1 MEGMAPLPRQSD
13 SDPSA
18 GLRLDNPVSGQHA
31 TLRRSLRAPTLESA
45 ARNTRTWRGPVALFE
60 TGLVFGANSDPN
72 DPITVAN
79 VNDLTGVL
87 TGPRNESLWGRDD
100 ADFDFYDAKGAVEH
114 VLESIGVDA
123 KFIPLEDATYA
134 QGMAA
139 EVVTNDRAGTPI
151 GTVGVV
157 NSDVWER
164 FDAETRG
171 AVMLELDIEALRE
184 LVGDKGR
191 ADNYNPYPR
200 YPDSH
205 RDLALLADTDV
216 KVGDALRI
224 CEQNRLVRSATV
236 FDVYEGS
243 EVGVGKKSIG
253 IRVIYQSDSRTL
265 TSEQVSRAEEQIL
278 RRLERD
284 LGVTI
289 RR

>member
-1 MEGMAPLPRQSD
+1 M
-13 SDPSA
+13 
-18 GLRLDNPVSGQHA
+18 
-31 TLRRSLRAPTLESA
+31 
-45 ARNTRTWRGPVALFE
+45 
-60 TGLVFGANSDPN
+60 
-72 DPITVAN
+72 
-79 VNDLTGVL
+79 TGVL

-157 NSDVWER
+157 SPDVWER